1 MIDFDRQYQSN
12 KPAML
17 AIILAPAVHGELER
31 PALALLAGK
40 PLLAWSLDCAMG
52 ASTVAEI
59 VIVTDD
65 AKTALA
71 ASRLGRGHKPVRVVE
86 LTETFSLLHAVE
98 RALQGRNEPANLCL
112 LHVASPLRASWDIDA
127 ACHMFTETLAA
138 RDESRPLSLS
148 SVGHFSRTHT
158 LDRLRWVVRDSAFD
172 KRLDGLR
179 SGLARH
185 VYTFGGDQPHVPN
198 VELCTLNGAMT
209 ILTPQTF
216 AQWQAQPH
224 EGMPAERLCYIMPEE
239 RSLEI
244 ESERDLRCATA
255 ILGVRQYTTVVAPAL
270 EVL

>member
-1 MIDFDRQYQSN
+1 MIDFDRPIPTAKTN
-12 KPAML
+12 ML
-17 AIILAPAVHGELER
+17 AVILAPAIYGELER
-31 PALALLAGK
+31 PALQVLAGK
-40 PLLAWSLDCAMG
+40 SLLAWSLDCAMN
-52 ASTVAEI
+52 ASTVSEI

-65 AKTALA
+65 SKTALA
-71 ASRLGRGHKPVRVVE
+71 ASRLGRGHKPVRVIE
-86 LTETFSLLHAVE
+86 LEDGFSSLKAVE
-98 RALQGRNEPANLCL
+98 RALEGRDEDSNICI

-138 RDESRPLSLS
+138 RDETRPLSLS
-148 SVGHFSRTHT
+148 SVGHFSRAHT

-172 KRLDGLR
+172 RRLDGMR

-198 VELCTLNGAMT
+198 VELCTINGALS

-216 AQWQAQPH
+216 AQWVAQPQ

-244 ESERDLRCATA
+244 ESARDLRCATA
-255 ILGVRQYTTVVAPAL
+255 ILGARQCTTVVAPAL
-270 EVL
+270 EVF